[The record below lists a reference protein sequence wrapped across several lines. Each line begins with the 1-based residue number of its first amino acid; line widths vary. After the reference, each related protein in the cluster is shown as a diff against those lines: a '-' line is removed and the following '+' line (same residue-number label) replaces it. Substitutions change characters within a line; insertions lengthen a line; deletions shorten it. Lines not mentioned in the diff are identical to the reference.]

1 MASRVNQNVCF
12 IVGTD
17 TGVGKTLITA
27 GLYRAAIQGGYS
39 AIAIKPVQTGANDHK
54 SSDTSVYDSA
64 LNGIDSCK
72 PFRSDILLCYKTPC
86 SPHLAA
92 RVENQTIKTDELV
105 ERISELHS
113 SYEMTF
119 VEGAGGL
126 LVPLNDT
133 ETTADLIEKLNAS
146 VLLVVDNK
154 LGCINHA
161 LLTLAELKRRNITV
175 HGVIINHTAPQI
187 QDKTL
192 SMILRDNP
200 EAIFSHGNVPVLAS
214 VPYMESFHA
223 DHNGDNSMFYS
234 LLAKHL
240 APVVEFIA
248 NNQTTKELCKLAETG
263 KQLEYDREHL
273 WHPYTS
279 MVDPHPVVMVSET
292 RGAEIVLDNNKKLV
306 DGMSSWWCAIHGYN
320 HPNLCDAL
328 KRQLETM
335 PHIMFGGITHKPA
348 IKLAESLLSMLP
360 PELNRIFFCDSGSV
374 SVEVAMKMAIQF
386 HHASQNTEKT
396 RFMTFR
402 GGYHGDTLD
411 AMSVCDPING
421 MHTLFSG
428 IIPLQIFLP
437 RPAVPF
443 SEVNTALP
451 EFEITQLESAFE
463 QYASETAAFILEP
476 IVQGAGGMWFYHPDY
491 LRHISRL
498 CKQYD
503 VLLIADEIATGFG
516 RTGKLF
522 GIDWAGVTP
531 DIICV
536 GKALSGGMM
545 SFAATITTEK
555 VAGRI
560 SQDGNVF
567 MHGPTFMANPLA
579 CAVSYASLQLI
590 KTGNW
595 INDIKRIEK
604 GLKQGLGKC
613 KDSPS
618 VANIRV
624 LGGIG
629 VVEMKQ
635 AVDTRKLQRFFIEQ
649 GVWIRPFGKLIYLM
663 PPYCVTDLQLSQLT
677 AAVAKA
683 VKIV

>member
-1 MASRVNQNVCF
+1 MALRVNQNICF

-27 GLYRAAIQGGYS
+27 GLYRTAIQGGFS
-39 AIAIKPVQTGANDHK
+39 AIAIKPVQTGASDHK
-54 SSDTSVYDSA
+54 SSDASVYDSA
-64 LNGIDSCK
+64 LQGIDSCK
-72 PFRSDILLCYKTPC
+72 PYRSDVLHCYKKPC

-105 ERISELHS
+105 EKIFELQN
-113 SYEMTF
+113 SYEMAF

-126 LVPLNDT
+126 LVPFNDT

-175 HGVIINHTAPQI
+175 HGIILNHTTPQKH
-187 QDKTL
+187 DETL
-192 SMILRDNP
+192 SLILRDNP
-200 EAIFSHGNVPVLAS
+200 ETISTHGKPILAS
-214 VPYMESFHA
+214 VPYMDCAAA
-223 DHNGDNSMFYS
+223 DHNGDSSKFYN
-234 LLAKHL
+234 LLSNHL
-240 APVVEFIA
+240 APVVEVLA
-248 NNQTTKELCKLAETG
+248 KYKTAKELYQPAETS

-292 RGAEIVLDNNKKLV
+292 RGAEIMLDNNKKLV

-320 HPNLCDAL
+320 HPKLCDAL
-328 KRQLETM
+328 KRQIDIM
-335 PHIMFGGITHKPA
+335 PHIMFGGITHEPA
-348 IKLAESLLSMLP
+348 IKLAESLLTMLP

-386 HHASQNTEKT
+386 NHALQHAGKT

-411 AMSVCDPING
+411 AMSVCDPVNG

-428 IIPLQIFLP
+428 ILPGQIFLP
-437 RPAVPF
+437 RPEVPF
-443 SEVNTALP
+443 SEAHKELP

-463 QYASETAAFILEP
+463 QYAHETAAFILEP

-531 DIICV
+531 DIMCV

-555 VAGRI
+555 VARRI
-560 SQDGNVF
+560 SQEGNVF

-579 CAVSYASLQLI
+579 CSVSHASLQLI
-590 KTGNW
+590 ATGNW
-595 INDIKRIEK
+595 ANDIKRIEQ
-604 GLKQGLGKC
+604 GLKLGLGK
-613 KDSPS
+613 SQNSHS
-618 VANIRV
+618 VADIRV

-663 PPYCVTDLQLSQLT
+663 PPYCITDLQLSQLT
-677 AAVAKA
+677 EAVAQA